1 MESTDIEV
9 LRQALA
15 WLENGEKVTLATVVT
30 TWGSSP
36 RPPGAMLAI
45 GENGRFVGSVSGGC
59 VEYDLVERIR
69 NRTGAPG
76 LPEVI
81 MYGVTK
87 EEAQRNR
94 IPCGGTLQIMVEPVR
109 DVQSLRAVYEA
120 ISQRQIVARE
130 LDLHTGAARVVPAT
144 CRDVQSF
151 DHRVF
156 RTIHG
161 PRWRLFLIGAGEL
174 AHYLALQALMLD
186 YQVSV
191 IDPREDYINSWDVP
205 QVPILKGMPDDV
217 LKETAIDDH
226 TAIVAVT
233 HDAVLDDLALWEAL
247 KSPAFY
253 VGALGS
259 QVTNAK
265 RRERLAM
272 FEVTEEEM
280 QKLRGPVGLYIG
292 SSTPP
297 EIAIS
302 ILAEMIAVRHGVE
315 NLQNSARPAHKPAGQ
330 ASSCNLG

>member
-9 LRQALA
+9 LRQALQ
-15 WLENGEKVTLATVVT
+15 WLAAGRQVTLATVVQ

-45 GENGRFVGSVSGGC
+45 CEDGRFAGSVSGGC

-76 LPEVI
+76 RPEI
-81 MYGVTK
+81 LLYGVTK

-94 IPCGGTLQIMVEPVR
+94 IPCGGTLQILVEPIR
-109 DVQSLRAVYEA
+109 DAASLQAVYDA
-120 ISQRQIVARE
+120 ISRRQAVTRM
-130 LDLHTGAARVVPAT
+130 LDMQTGNARVRPAEASDGV
-144 CRDVQSF
+144 RLEGERFEAVY
-151 DHRVF
+151 
-156 RTIHG
+156 G
-161 PRWRLFLIGAGEL
+161 PRWRLYLIGAGEL

-186 YQVSV
+186 YQVFV
-191 IDPREDYINSWDVP
+191 IDPREDYIASWDVAE
-205 QVPILKGMPDDV
+205 VPVLRGMPDDV
-217 LKETAIDDH
+217 LKDAGIDDH
-226 TAIVAVT
+226 TAVVAVT

-259 QVTNAK
+259 EVTTAK

-272 FEVTEEEM
+272 FDLAATEI
-280 QKLRGPVGLYIG
+280 QRLRGPVGLYIG
-292 SSTPP
+292 SRTPP

-302 ILAEMIAVRHGVE
+302 ILAEMILVRNGIA
-315 NLQNSARPAHKPAGQ
+315 NLQAAARPRKAVPADPF
-330 ASSCNLG
+330 SCSVA

>member
-1 MESTDIEV
+1 MESIDIEV

-15 WLENGEKVTLATVVT
+15 WLEGGQGVTLATVVT

-45 GENGRFVGSVSGGC
+45 CEDGRFAGSVSGGC

-94 IPCGGTLQIMVEPVR
+94 IPCGGTLQIIVEPIR
-109 DVQSLRAVYEA
+109 DVQSLRDVLEA
-120 ISQRQIVARE
+120 ITARQIVARE
-130 LDLHTGAARVVPAT
+130 LDLHTGTARVVPASS
-144 CRDVQSF
+144 RDVQTF

-161 PRWRLFLIGAGEL
+161 PRWRLFLIGAGQL

-186 YQVSV
+186 YQVFI
-191 IDPREDYINSWDVP
+191 IDPREDYIASWDVP

-226 TAIVAVT
+226 TAVVAVT

-259 QVTNAK
+259 QVTTAK

-272 FEVTEEEM
+272 FDVTEEEM
-280 QKLRGPVGLYIG
+280 QKLRGPVGVYIG
-292 SSTPP
+292 SRTPP

-302 ILAEMIAVRHGVE
+302 ILAEIIAVRNGVTV
-315 NLQNSARPAHKPAGQ
+315 LQNAARPEKKAAGQ
-330 ASSCNLG
+330 GSSCNIG